1 MKDRKAYVYP
11 EVELWINESDVV
23 TASDGEVRYDNVGTW
38 IDTWFD
44 DGTAEE

>member
-23 TASDGEVRYDNVGTW
+23 TASDGEVLYDDV
-38 IDTWFD
+38 DTWKNTWFN
-44 DGTAEE
+44 GTAEE

>member
-23 TASDGEVRYDNVGTW
+23 TASDGEVRYDDVGNW
-38 IDTWFD
+38 KDAWFD
-44 DGTAEE
+44 ETAEE

>member
-23 TASDGEVRYDNVGTW
+23 TASDEGVPYDDVGTW
-38 IDTWFD
+38 KEDTWFN
-44 DGTAEE
+44 GTAEE

>member
-23 TASDGEVRYDNVGTW
+23 TASDGEVPYDDVGTW
-38 IDTWFD
+38 KDTWFN
-44 DGTAEE
+44 GTAEE